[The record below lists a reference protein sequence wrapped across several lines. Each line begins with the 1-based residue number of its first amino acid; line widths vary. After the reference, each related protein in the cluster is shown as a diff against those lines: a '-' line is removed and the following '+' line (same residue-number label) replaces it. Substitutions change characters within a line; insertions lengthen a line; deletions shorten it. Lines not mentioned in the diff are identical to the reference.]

1 MLSYGLRGLSTY
13 AIFMGIENTPIF
25 KNKLFHYVDSSLL
38 HDMTSKTHSE
48 SAEVH
53 VYLSQE
59 AGK

>member
-1 MLSYGLRGLSTY
+1 MLPYRPRGLTPY
-13 AIFMGIENTPIF
+13 VILENTPAF

-38 HDMTSKTHSE
+38 QDMTSKTHSQ
-48 SAEVH
+48 SAEEN